1 MGELTVTFRL
11 SERDQRRLRGM
22 IRKVTSAASGQR
34 EAEVILAAERVAM
47 HARLAKPP
55 EYVLE
60 RLAKLDQLTALLM
73 DRGWPLPAAV
83 RRTAIA
89 GLAYLAD
96 PQDLIPDSVPGL
108 GFLDDAIVIEL
119 VMRDLEDELRGYQ
132 EFRRYREAQWQK
144 LGYPQSRELR
154 ETQLARKRDA
164 IRARIQA
171 KRAREKR
178 ARGKGAV

>member
-1 MGELTVTFRL
+1 MNELTVTFRL

-22 IRKVTSAASGQR
+22 LRKATAAASGQR
-34 EAEVILAAERVAM
+34 EAEIILAAERVAM
-47 HARLAKPP
+47 HAWLAKPP

-83 RRTAIA
+83 RRSAIA

-96 PQDLIPDSVPGL
+96 PHDLIPDSVPGL

-119 VMRDLEDELRGYQ
+119 VMRELRDELRGYE
-132 EFRRYREAQWQK
+132 EFCRYREAQWQK
-144 LGYPQSRELR
+144 LGYPQGHEAREA
-154 ETQLARKRDA
+154 QLVRKRGS
-164 IRARIQA
+164 IRARIEA
-171 KRAREKR
+171 KRVR
-178 ARGKGAV
+178 ARARA